1 MRRFFL
7 LMLVFAGIFGA
18 VVSALA
24 VSQMGNWDFSLF
36 KQEWKDNDG
45 RVITNLSY
53 GSGERNVFDLYLPAN
68 IDKKKANGLMLFVH
82 GGSWTSGKKEDMSWA
97 CKRYAKAGYVTAT
110 MNYTLVGEKTK
121 GYINAMNSEI
131 ELCVKR
137 ISHVA
142 DSLGIRIDKMAIGGY
157 SAGGHLA
164 MLYAYT
170 HRHNSAI
177 PLAFCISYVGPAD
190 MNRLFPVSDEAVA
203 MANDE
208 LRSGSKGDVCKK
220 LDGSIYS
227 VAGHVNDS
235 GEYSADVIDS
245 LLTSISPITYISND
259 MVPTVFA
266 YGGKDRLVK
275 SYHADSLEV
284 RCQRHGAVYE
294 MIRFPNSGHGLE
306 RDPDC
311 VEQLNKTILQF
322 ARTYFGY

>member
-7 LMLVFAGIFGA
+7 LTLVFICIFSA

-24 VSQMGNWDFSLF
+24 VCQMGNWDFSLF

-45 RVITNLSY
+45 QVITNLSY

-68 IDKKKANGLMLFVH
+68 IDKKKANGLILFVH

-121 GYINAMNSEI
+121 GYINGMNNEI
-131 ELCVKR
+131 ERCVKR

-142 DSLGIRIDKMAIGGY
+142 DSLGIKIDKMAIGGY

-177 PLAFCISYVGPAD
+177 PLVFCISYVGPAD

-203 MANDE
+203 MANEE
-208 LRSGSKGDVCKK
+208 LRSGGKGDVCKK

-227 VAGHVNDS
+227 VAGYVNDS
-235 GEYSADVIDS
+235 GNYSAAVIDS
-245 LLTSISPITYISND
+245 LLNSISPITYISND

-275 SYHADSLEV
+275 PYHADSLEV

-306 RDPDC
+306 RDSDC
-311 VEQLNKTILQF
+311 VERLNKTILQF
-322 ARTYFGY
+322 ARKYFGY